1 MFFTI
6 EDSTISL
13 CSHHCKTELKSVAI
27 RANIATLIEYEL
39 FKNKNNRER
48 TRKLKI
54 SDSITWSEKSK

>member
-39 FKNKNNRER
+39 FKNY
-48 TRKLKI
+48 
-54 SDSITWSEKSK
+54 